1 MAKRR
6 RPPISATKSSA
17 AAAPR
22 RRTGLVTLGW
32 LLLVLAALGGAWLL
46 ARRRVPPN
54 LLLITIDTLR
64 ADHLGCYGDG
74 QAATPVLDAL
84 AARGTRFATAVA
96 HVPLTTPSHACIL
109 TGLLPLR
116 HGIRDNGGFA
126 LPAGL
131 PTLATVTKDA
141 GYRTAAF
148 VSGFPLDR
156 RFGLDRGFD
165 TYDDRLPY
173 GDDPRRAA
181 YVERRADATTDAA
194 LRWLEALDPH
204 DRRPWLAFVHYFDPH
219 APYDPP
225 AEYRTGRFAL
235 HPYDGEIAFVD
246 AQLGRLLR
254 WLDAHGL
261 AGRTVVLATSDH
273 GESLGEHGE
282 DTHGVFVY
290 DATLLVPWI
299 MAGPGVPPGRVAQ
312 TVARG
317 IDVTPT
323 LLDLAGRKPPS
334 SMEGRPLR
342 TAAAQQLADAP
353 AYVESRFAFLQL
365 GWAPLAGWRT
375 ARFKL
380 IDAPRRELY
389 ALDAD
394 PHETANRIDSQ
405 RDTAARLQ
413 AALQAALAVQT
424 PDAARAADAET
435 LERLRTLGYVGNGPA
450 AVADVEAAG
459 RRDPKDEVALLRR
472 LETGLAEARSSPERA
487 IGELT
492 AAIEED
498 PRMALAWRY
507 RAIAFAERKDYA
519 AAIADLRR
527 LEADGRGSGDDL
539 VLLAECLWRTGRA
552 QEALP
557 VLERAAAAL
566 PGSPEPLLGRARALR
581 SLGRDADAAATYQ
594 QILDRVPEQPEAL
607 RGLADQALAR
617 GDAAEAAAL
626 YERIRRADPA
636 DVGAL
641 VKLGVV
647 AMRQGRVEEAIA
659 GFRQALALQPQHPE
673 ALLDLGGALARS
685 GRPAEAVPYLERA
698 LQAGPRTPV
707 ALNSLGF
714 ARLESGDPK
723 GALEALRASLLL
735 DPSQPQVAS
744 VAADLAAGRN
754 PGGTRP

>member
-6 RPPISATKSSA
+6 RP
-17 AAAPR
+17 AAPAR
-22 RRTGLVTLGW
+22 AEAPPAPHRRTGLVAAGW
-32 LLLVLAALGGAWLL
+32 LLLVVTALGGAWFL
-46 ARRRVPPN
+46 ARRRAPPN

-64 ADHLGCYGDG
+64 ADHVGCYGDR

-96 HVPLTTPSHACIL
+96 HVPLTTPSHASIL
-109 TGLLPLR
+109 TGLTPLR

-131 PTLATVTKDA
+131 PTLASAMKDA
-141 GYRTAAF
+141 GYRRAAF

-156 RFGLDRGFD
+156 RFGLDRGFE

-194 LRWLEALDPH
+194 LRWLDGLDPR
-204 DRRPWLAFVHYFDPH
+204 DRRPWLLFVHYFDPH

-225 AEYRTGRFAL
+225 PEYRRGRFAE

-261 AGRTVVLATSDH
+261 TGRTVVLATSDH

-290 DATLLVPWI
+290 DSTLRVPWI
-299 MAGPGVPPGRVAQ
+299 MAGPGVPPGRVAR

-323 LLDLAGRKPPS
+323 LLELAGLRAPS

-342 TAAAQQLADAP
+342 AAATQELADAP

-375 ARFKL
+375 ARYKL
-380 IDAPRRELY
+380 VLAPRKELY
-389 ALDAD
+389 ALDTD
-394 PHETANRIDSQ
+394 PHETANRLGSE
-405 RDTAARLQ
+405 RETAARLQ
-413 AALQAALAVQT
+413 TALQAALAVKT
-424 PDAARAADAET
+424 PDAAHRADTET
-435 LERLRTLGYVGNGPA
+435 LERLRTLGYVGNGEAA
-450 AVADVEAAG
+450 AVDVDSAG
-459 RRDPKDEVALLRR
+459 RRDPKDAIALLRR
-472 LETGLAEARSSPERA
+472 VETGLAEARSDPERA
-487 IGELT
+487 IRELT

-507 RAIAFAERKDYA
+507 RAIAYAERKDYA

-527 LEADGRGSGDDL
+527 LEADGRGSGDGL
-539 VLLAECLWRTGRA
+539 VLLAECLWRTGHA

-557 VLERAAAAL
+557 VLDRAAAAL

-581 SLGRDADAAATYQ
+581 SLRRDADAVVTYQ
-594 QILDRVPEQPEAL
+594 QILDHVPEQPEAL
-607 RGLADQALAR
+607 RGLADLALAR
-617 GDAAEAAAL
+617 GDAAGAAAL

-636 DVGAL
+636 DAGAL

-647 AMRQGRVEEAIA
+647 AMREGRVEEAIA
-659 GFRQALALQPQHPE
+659 DFRQALALQPQHPE

-698 LQAGPRTPV
+698 LQVGPRTPV

-723 GALEALRASLLL
+723 GALETLRASLAL
-735 DPSQPQVAS
+735 DPRQPQVAS
-744 VAADLAAGRN
+744 TAAELAAGRT
-754 PGGTRP
+754 PGATHP